1 MLNLLNRL
9 QLFQTLYFDF
19 ISSVSVRNTSLK
31 LLEELLGTCRNETRD
46 TTMDTSTIGMI
57 MYKINV
63 PLGLKR

>member
-1 MLNLLNRL
+1 MFDLLNRL

-19 ISSVSVRNTSLK
+19 ISSVSIRNTSLK
-31 LLEELLGTCRNETRD
+31 LLEELLGRNETRD
-46 TTMDTSTIGMI
+46 TTMDTSTIDMI